1 MRGVRIALVLL
12 AVLGASSGC
21 APDRAPELRKEI
33 AKLEEERS
41 PTDAVEKAKADADAA
56 EAQLAARNQ
65 ELEQARAALSGF
77 EADVKRTSAALDEE
91 VQRNQDLRS
100 QIDEAGQ
107 RALAA
112 SKRSEELVAQI
123 AQERARAGYLRDR
136 AETLAH
142 ELRPE
147 DPDWAN
153 QRRVL
158 GLSQL
163 LAETVRTYPDDP
175 VLVELAHTHLEASK
189 KPDVARAATLARS
202 LSDRLCGVYALDTSS
217 VATGPPAPARAAE
230 PPSAEPAR
238 E

>member
-1 MRGVRIALVLL
+1 MSGARLATVLL
-12 AVLGASSGC
+12 AILAAGC

-41 PTDAVEKAKADADAA
+41 PSEAVEKAKADADAA

-65 ELEQARAALSGF
+65 EREQARAALSGL
-77 EADVKRTSAALDEE
+77 EADVQRAKEAIDRE
-91 VQRNQDLRS
+91 VQRNEDLRS
-100 QIDEAGQ
+100 QVDEAGQ

-136 AETLAH
+136 AETLAR

-153 QRRVL
+153 ARRVQ

-163 LAETVRTYPDDP
+163 LAEAVRTYPDDP
-175 VLVELAHTHLEASK
+175 VLEELAHSDLAASK
-189 KPDVARAATLARS
+189 RPDTGRAAMLARS
-202 LSDRLCGVYALDTSS
+202 LSNRLRGVYALDTAS
-217 VATGPPAPARAAE
+217 VASGPPAPAGAPG
-230 PPSAEPAR
+230 PPSGGPVR